1 MKERKGSTRIW
12 IAFYDPYRYA
22 SKVVA
27 LKTVRL
33 SRESNNKT
41 WGIFSSVTLCANRTK
56 PHVPRGTSNKFRCLA
71 QPVRWSLN
79 LTVENAS
86 IDYSRFDGGVSKVS
100 YVKICLDFIPKMMM
114 FEFVL
119 GRKVSLS
126 TLFFR
131 FFGTDVAA
139 YQCLHVPCRI
149 PRCTLLLFN
158 YPLLSTLSAA
168 VYPVACQEFISS
180 EERLRSLYTKFWI
193 LPALA
198 AFAPRV

>member
-1 MKERKGSTRIW
+1 MCGSNE
-12 IAFYDPYRYA
+12 A
-22 SKVVA
+22 SRSTGY
-27 LKTVRL
+27 LEQISL
-33 SRESNNKT
+33 SRLTRSVIVKLNSRECFDRLLAIRRWNKQSFACENLF
-41 WGIFSSVTLCANRTK
+41 GFHSKDDDVRVRT
-56 PHVPRGTSNKFRCLA
+56 RT
-71 QPVRWSLN
+71 
-79 LTVENAS
+79 
-86 IDYSRFDGGVSKVS
+86 
-100 YVKICLDFIPKMMM
+100 
-114 FEFVL
+114 
-119 GRKVSLS
+119 KVSLS